1 MSVLPYICIKILRPD
16 EQDVISSGWWGSLLS
31 RLTAASRLDHMC
43 VLPVRKLKPK
53 RESSCGEAAC
63 RFHFVQE
70 TPGLGHA
77 GIHRPGGRAKGK
89 TPRRGWWSKTQGGGS
104 ISLTPPPG
112 ASLPLGPPRRL
123 HVSSPFSPCAH
134 ILSHSSHQPALCC
147 SPGFLVPLFL
157 GSLRQDS
164 PPPWSGPDAPRPHWP
179 PFVL

>member
-16 EQDVISSGWWGSLLS
+16 EQDLISSGWWGSLLS

-104 ISLTPPPG
+104 ISLTPPPRG
-112 ASLPLGPPRRL
+112 IFATWTPQTAACQQPLLPVCP
-123 HVSSPFSPCAH
+123 HPFSLLP
-134 ILSHSSHQPALCC
+134 PARPLLLPRL
-147 SPGFLVPLFL
+147 PGPSVL
-157 GSLRQDS
+157 GLS
-164 PPPWSGPDAPRPHWP
+164 PPG
-179 PFVL
+179 